1 MLRTQHPTVTV
12 QLKKKKRIN
21 MLLMVEQSLV
31 KHSQIMNNQ
40 K

>member
-1 MLRTQHPTVTV
+1 
-12 QLKKKKRIN
+12 

-40 K
+40 KQAGVAVLTVEKGTAA